1 MSAVNVIQMTERQN
15 KTIPSGPYF
24 RLSDKTPE
32 MRRKEIGNYALAAL
46 ICMIMSVIMI
56 SVKLWLIAGILVI
69 ISAAVLLLIL
79 RKTML
84 LIDILDESLIEASV
98 SNKEKENIIK
108 NFSHRIR
115 EPLNTLLTIS
125 EMFMDSGLQK
135 KQKELME
142 TFLASTGNMIT
153 TVNELSV
160 ESAGSL
166 SYKPKNNI
174 RFNILTSIQNAIEL
188 YQLKEK
194 SNLDFILNRKD
205 FSAYECEGDPVILK
219 QIILDLFNTIEN
231 QGEDMVTRVAINL
244 KKEKDEGRKMIVNIR
259 IQTDRNIVFMNE
271 EQTAGHLS
279 SKLIRKFNGMY
290 NQEFGDNSSV
300 VNIYLP
306 FSYPA
311 SEQKQKPAVQKSE
324 DAVVRK
330 KKGSRKDLK
339 SLNILLAE
347 DNLITQKVTLLT
359 LKPLVKNIDTVL
371 NGNDALEKIQSTEY
385 DLILMDISMPVMDGI
400 TTAKKIRE
408 FEKGTGSHIPIIAIT
423 ANAMID
429 DHEKCLAAGI
439 DDCLCK
445 PYSSAVLLEKISKLM
460 S

>member
-1 MSAVNVIQMTERQN
+1 
-15 KTIPSGPYF
+15 
-24 RLSDKTPE
+24 
-32 MRRKEIGNYALAAL
+32 
-46 ICMIMSVIMI
+46 
-56 SVKLWLIAGILVI
+56 
-69 ISAAVLLLIL
+69 
-79 RKTML
+79 
-84 LIDILDESLIEASV
+84 
-98 SNKEKENIIK
+98 
-108 NFSHRIR
+108 
-115 EPLNTLLTIS
+115 
-125 EMFMDSGLQK
+125 
-135 KQKELME
+135 
-142 TFLASTGNMIT
+142 
-153 TVNELSV
+153 
-160 ESAGSL
+160 
-166 SYKPKNNI
+166 
-174 RFNILTSIQNAIEL
+174 
-188 YQLKEK
+188 
-194 SNLDFILNRKD
+194 
-205 FSAYECEGDPVILK
+205 
-219 QIILDLFNTIEN
+219 
-231 QGEDMVTRVAINL
+231 
-244 KKEKDEGRKMIVNIR
+244 MIVNIR

-445 PYSSAVLLEKISKLM
+445 PYSSAVLLEKISKLI

>member
-1 MSAVNVIQMTERQN
+1 MTERQN

-56 SVKLWLIAGILVI
+56 SVKLRLIAGILVI

-98 SNKEKENIIK
+98 SNKEKENIIN
-108 NFSHRIR
+108 NFSHKIR
-115 EPLNTLLTIS
+115 EPLSTLLTIS

-174 RFNILTSIQNAIEL
+174 RFNILTSIQNTIEL

-219 QIILDLFNTIEN
+219 QIILDIFNTIEN
-231 QGEDMVTRVAINL
+231 QGGDMVTRVAINL

-311 SEQKQKPAVQKSE
+311 SEQKQKPAVQESG
-324 DAVVRK
+324 DAFRK
-330 KKGSRKDLK
+330 RKGTKKDLK
-339 SLNILLAE
+339 NLNILLAE

-400 TTAKKIRE
+400 TTAKMIRE
-408 FEKGTGSHIPIIAIT
+408 FEKDTGSHIPIIAIT

-439 DDCLCK
+439 DDCLSK
-445 PYSSAVLLEKISKLM
+445 PYSSAVLLEKISKLI

>member
-98 SNKEKENIIK
+98 SNKEKENIIN
-108 NFSHRIR
+108 NFSHKIR
-115 EPLNTLLTIS
+115 EPLSTLLTIS

-219 QIILDLFNTIEN
+219 QIILDIFNTIEN
-231 QGEDMVTRVAINL
+231 QGGDMVTRVAINL

-311 SEQKQKPAVQKSE
+311 SEQKQKPAVQESG
-324 DAVVRK
+324 DAFRK
-330 KKGSRKDLK
+330 RKGTKKDLK
-339 SLNILLAE
+339 NLNILLAE

-400 TTAKKIRE
+400 TTAKMIRE
-408 FEKGTGSHIPIIAIT
+408 FEKDTGSHIPIIAIT

-439 DDCLCK
+439 DDCLSK
-445 PYSSAVLLEKISKLM
+445 PYSSAVLLEKISKLI

>member
-1 MSAVNVIQMTERQN
+1 MTERQN

-56 SVKLWLIAGILVI
+56 SVKLRLIAGILVI

-98 SNKEKENIIK
+98 SNKEKENIIN
-108 NFSHRIR
+108 NFSHKIR
-115 EPLNTLLTIS
+115 EPLSTLLTIS

-219 QIILDLFNTIEN
+219 QIILDIFNTIEN
-231 QGEDMVTRVAINL
+231 QGGDMVTRVAINL

-311 SEQKQKPAVQKSE
+311 SEQKQKPAVQESG
-324 DAVVRK
+324 DAFRK
-330 KKGSRKDLK
+330 RKGTKKDLK
-339 SLNILLAE
+339 NLNILLAE

-371 NGNDALEKIQSTEY
+371 NGNDVLEKIQSTEY

-400 TTAKKIRE
+400 TTAKMIRE
-408 FEKGTGSHIPIIAIT
+408 FEKDTGSHIPIIAIT

-439 DDCLCK
+439 DDCLSK
-445 PYSSAVLLEKISKLM
+445 PYSSAVLLEKISKLI